1 MIIYITI
8 IVINLSLKQDKL
20 LIEIFLD
27 IINFLDVH
35 NFVTQLYIGSESNV
49 EKEGQDEVRKIC
61 CLFRVIFLC
70 QNYTSYDHII
80 VHILLYWPYL

>member
-49 EKEGQDEVRKIC
+49 EKEGAR
-61 CLFRVIFLC
+61 
-70 QNYTSYDHII
+70 
-80 VHILLYWPYL
+80 